1 MKTAD
6 AAVADDV
13 ASADAPPAARDVAA
27 DGGDELGGFP
37 GGGVA
42 PGCRCSTP
50 PTTAPTAR
58 SLLAL
63 AALAALATRRRG
75 RTARR

>member
-1 MKTAD
+1 MKTSD
-6 AAVADDV
+6 AATADDV
-13 ASADAPPAARDVAA
+13 AAADAPPSPSDAAA

-50 PTTAPTAR
+50 PTTAPSGR

-75 RTARR
+75 RTDRR

>member
-1 MKTAD
+1 MKTSD
-6 AAVADDV
+6 AATDDV
-13 ASADAPPAARDVAA
+13 AAADAPPSPTDAAA

-50 PTTAPTAR
+50 PATAPSGR
-58 SLLAL
+58 SMLAL
-63 AALAALATRRRG
+63 AVLAALATRRRA
-75 RTARR
+75 RTARG